1 MRKIIPAALM
11 LTGFAILV
19 SVFLPILE
27 SQLNFDANQPLI
39 LLDPTGR
46 SVVHAS
52 SSENDTQVGTWFEG
66 KAPLEKT
73 ATPNKVSY
81 YTLSMPRLKLENVS
95 VQINGTDLTKN
106 AIQYPGT
113 SLPGTYGNTVIFGHS
128 TLAQLYKVGDP
139 LSIFNPIIKAKV
151 GDEINIYYDGI
162 HYRYVVKSVE
172 EIKPTQIEVLAQHYD
187 RYELTLITC
196 TPLGTFLHRF
206 VVHAELVN

>member
-11 LTGFAILV
+11 LTGIAILV
-19 SVFLPILE
+19 SVFLPIAA
-27 SQLNFDANQPLI
+27 SQMNYDVNQPLV
-39 LLDPTGR
+39 LLDPTR
-46 SVVHAS
+46 STVHAS
-52 SSENDTQVGTWFEG
+52 NNENDTQVGTWFQG
-66 KAPLEKT
+66 QPPLEKT
-73 ATPNKVSY
+73 AIPSKVAY
-81 YTLSMPRLKLENVS
+81 YTLSMPKLKLENVS

-113 SLPGTYGNTVIFGHS
+113 SLPGTRGNTVIFGHS

-139 LSIFNPIIKAKV
+139 LSIFNPIVKAKV

-162 HYRYVVKSVE
+162 HYRYLVKSTE
-172 EIKPTQIEVLAQHYD
+172 EIKPTHIEVLAQNYD
-187 RYELTLITC
+187 RYDLTLITC